1 MELINLVG
9 EKVEVKECL
18 GCEIVKGK
26 LDAFGGILYNGEYFT
41 LTQDFE
47 LPINGF
53 LIITSKRH
61 IAKYI
66 ELTQM
71 ERLELQDIIFK
82 ALKILEENNIAEEYN
97 VILEE
102 KAYHFHVW
110 LMPRHKW
117 MIDKFGKVLKN
128 IKPIQEFAIK
138 YMKTKEN
145 IELIKNTCELIKREM
160 N

>member
-1 MELINLVG
+1 MELVNLVG

-18 GCEIVKGK
+18 GCEIVKVK

-61 IAKYI
+61 ITKYI

>member
-1 MELINLVG
+1 MELVNLVG
-9 EKVEVKECL
+9 KKVEVKECL

-47 LPINGF
+47 LPVNGF

-61 IAKYI
+61 IVKYI